1 MSYLTGN
8 FCSLVDKGKIRETNE
23 DSALATV
30 NAFGN
35 VLLIVADGMGGAAK
49 GEYAS
54 NKVTKTFNSEF
65 HNLEKELV
73 NEKQIT
79 KWINKNVIK
88 INKMIFAKAN
98 KDKEYRGMG
107 TTLSLCMIVKNIL
120 VTAQIGDSRIY
131 QIKDYKLTQ
140 ISDDQTYATYLLHEN
155 KISPKEAKIHK
166 DRHKLTNA
174 LGTKS
179 VVNVD
184 IKAFPYEG
192 ERILLCSDGLY
203 NNVSSL
209 ILESILNGNDSLDK
223 KCQQLIAFGNANGG
237 SDNMAVVI
245 WENK

>member
-8 FCSLVDKGKIRETNE
+8 FCSLVDKGRVRDTNE
-23 DSALATV
+23 DSALAKI

-54 NKVTKTFNSEF
+54 NKVVKTFETEF
-65 HNLEKELV
+65 LNLEKELV
-73 NEKQIT
+73 TEKQIT
-79 KWINKNVIK
+79 KWINKNIVK
-88 INKMIFAKAN
+88 INKQIFAKAN
-98 KDKEYRGMG
+98 KDKEYHGMG
-107 TTLSLCMIVKNIL
+107 TTLSLCMIVKDLL

-131 QIKDYKLTQ
+131 EIKDNKLVQ
-140 ISDDQTYATYLLHEN
+140 ISDDQTYAAYLLHEN
-155 KISPKEAKIHK
+155 KISPEEAKIHK

-184 IKAFPYEG
+184 IKSFPYEG
-192 ERILLCSDGLY
+192 EKILLCSDGLY

-209 ILESILNGNDSLDK
+209 ILESTLKGNDSLDK

-245 WENK
+245 WENR